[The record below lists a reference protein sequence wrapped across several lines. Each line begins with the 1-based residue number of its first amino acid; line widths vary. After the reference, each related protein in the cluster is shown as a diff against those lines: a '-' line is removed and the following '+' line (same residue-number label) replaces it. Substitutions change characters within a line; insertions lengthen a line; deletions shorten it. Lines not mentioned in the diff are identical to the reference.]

1 MAYKTTGYWEAD
13 CTPKDTGVIRLLR
26 VTRQDDVDPIEA
38 SAAIAGEAS
47 TAAWTSDTDGP
58 PDGGRKGSRQV
69 VPCRS
74 VPATEGQSFA
84 YIVYDGGLFEPGS
97 IASLERERLDKFGHP
112 LLGATVEPK
121 PGLFGPQLRPRG
133 L

>member
-1 MAYKTTGYWEAD
+1 M
-13 CTPKDTGVIRLLR
+13 
-26 VTRQDDVDPIEA
+26 
-38 SAAIAGEAS
+38 
-47 TAAWTSDTDGP
+47 
-58 PDGGRKGSRQV
+58 

-112 LLGATVEPK
+112 LLGATVEK
-121 PGLFGPQLRPRG
+121 LGLFGPQLRSRG